1 MKCKFCGA
9 EVKLGKVC
17 EYCGSR
23 AEKEYYH
30 TQEAQEKKRKRQPR
44 KQKPAAHTYTVK
56 KGDCLW
62 NIAKSVYGSGTW
74 CYEIARK
81 NNIKNQN
88 LIYPG
93 QVLEI

>member
-9 EVKLGKVC
+9 EVELGKVC

-30 TQEAQEKKRKRQPR
+30 TQEAQGKKQKRQFP
-44 KQKPAAHTYTVK
+44 KKKPTAHTYTVK

-62 NIAKSVYGSGTW
+62 NIAKMVYGSGTW
-74 CYEIARK
+74 CYELAER
-81 NNIKNQN
+81 NNIKYPD

>member
-30 TQEAQEKKRKRQPR
+30 TQEAQGKKQKRQFP
-44 KQKPAAHTYTVK
+44 KKKPTAHTYTVK

-62 NIAKSVYGSGTW
+62 NIAKMVYGSGTW
-74 CYEIARK
+74 CYELAER
-81 NNIKNQN
+81 NNIKYPD

>member
-9 EVKLGKVC
+9 EVELGKIC
-17 EYCGSR
+17 EYCGTK

-30 TQEAQEKKRKRQPR
+30 TQGTQEKKQGWKLRK
-44 KQKPAAHTYTVK
+44 KKPAEHTYTVK

-62 NIAKSVYGSGTW
+62 NIAKMVYGSGVW
-74 CYEIARK
+74 CYELAEK
-81 NNIKNQN
+81 NNIKNPN